1 MTPKTAYDTLAVRP
15 NASAAEI
22 EANHNSLLVQLR
34 SQKSLFNPADYAFKL
49 DALEQA
55 YNVLSTP
62 EARAA
67 YDHTQSRPAAITSL
81 ATTPPALASDA
92 AALALRVEA
101 MSLRAEAI
109 ALRADAMSLQAHP
122 DPFASRPA
130 AGTVGTAGLL
140 DAIPSLKK
148 MAMLVGAALAVWVVI
163 QLALVLLT
171 NRQIDAQSG
180 AAAVARDKTIVQE
193 YYQTHGVRPASAA
206 EAELLEAANRRAEI
220 EARKADNEARKAE
233 REKAKIADDYRRF
246 EDDARRRADQVS
258 KDLNQAETQARERV
272 RNDDEQQARNQQ
284 LQQQQRED
292 TERRR
297 IEAEQARWRDALQR

>member
-1 MTPKTAYDTLAVRP
+1 MMTPKTAYDTLAVRP
-15 NASAAEI
+15 NASAADI

-220 EARKADNEARKAE
+220 EARKAE

-246 EDDARRRADQVS
+246 EDDARRRGDQVS

-272 RNDDEQQARNQQ
+272 RSDDEQQARNQQ